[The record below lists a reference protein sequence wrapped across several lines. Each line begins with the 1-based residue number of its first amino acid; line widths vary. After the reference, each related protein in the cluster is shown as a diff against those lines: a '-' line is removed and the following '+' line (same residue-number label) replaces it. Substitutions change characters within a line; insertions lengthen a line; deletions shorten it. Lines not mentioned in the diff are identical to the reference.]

1 MARSRKSVHGGVINQ
16 KTAEEKYQKSRFWF
30 YHRRSLL
37 TPIDPDSLGL
47 SKRCRWYYEDEI
59 VRLIHNQR
67 SALRAS

>member
-1 MARSRKSVHGGVINQ
+1 MHGGVINQ
-16 KTAEEKYQKSRFWF
+16 KTAAEKYQISRFWL
-30 YHRRSLL
+30 YHRQAQL

-47 SKRCRWYYEDEI
+47 SRRCQWYYEDEI